1 MRGTVS
7 INGNIDK
14 SKISNPCDKELFIS
28 GNVTDS
34 IIIHAQGIFLFFF
47 FLGRGEG
54 ATLN

>member
-34 IIIHAQGIFLFFF
+34 IIIHAQGILPSS
-47 FLGRGEG
+47 
-54 ATLN
+54 ASTSTSTST

>member
-34 IIIHAQGIFLFFF
+34 IIIHAQGIFLS
-47 FLGRGEG
+47 FLGGEG